1 MSILPSSPL
10 FAQKEY
16 LLQLSLNATTPK
28 LLDLAQIQN
37 AHLAAQFAKRNE
49 NANTLLCWIPISVTD
64 DNNVIS
70 ARGIEFKKGVEGI
83 KVTHGGIPTEVE
95 RVGSQG
101 STLNHSCFMQ
111 SD

>member
-1 MSILPSSPL
+1 M
-10 FAQKEY
+10 
-16 LLQLSLNATTPK
+16 
-28 LLDLAQIQN
+28 
-37 AHLAAQFAKRNE
+37 
-49 NANTLLCWIPISVTD
+49 TD